1 MSFLEILDILLLKP
15 LQLLFEVVYMA
26 VNKVIDHP
34 GLSIMMLSLFVNLLI
49 LPLYIRADAIQA
61 EEDAVEKKLQRGV
74 EHIKKTFHGDERM
87 MLLQTYY
94 RQNHYKPAYVLRSA
108 ISLFLQIPF
117 FIAAYRFLSGLQ
129 QLSGAS
135 LGPITD
141 LGRPDA
147 MLQIGRVA
155 VNILPIIMTVINLV
169 SCVIFTK
176 GSPLRSKIQLY
187 IMALFFL
194 VFLYSSPSGLVLY
207 WTLNNIFSLI
217 KTIFYKLENPG
228 KVLGRACSIAGAVL
242 IIYAL
247 FFFHYEYN
255 SGRRKVLLTGIS
267 ILLQIPLLYHKG
279 RKKRGHKETG
289 MTGNKKIFFRE
300 ALFLAVLTGALIPS
314 AVIRSSPMEF
324 VDITSF
330 YNPLWFIVSSFGMA
344 LGMFVVWAGV
354 FYFLAKPSKR
364 VYFDK
369 GLLIFSGIA
378 IVDYMFFG
386 KNLGILTSHLKY
398 EQELQY
404 TGKEIV
410 GNVIAVFLVIL
421 ICCLISRKKDRLTA
435 EILTVGL
442 FACSVMAVVNVLN
455 INSAMNDIKNLDQ
468 SENEELPELTLSKT
482 GKNVIV
488 LMLDKSIGAYIPY
501 IFQEKPELEEK
512 FSGFTFY
519 ANMISFGATTNFST
533 PSLFG
538 GYEYTPIE
546 INKRADESLMSKQN
560 EALKVMPVL
569 FSENDYEVIVCDPP
583 YAGYQWTP
591 DLSIYS
597 EYPQI
602 EGYITKGKF
611 TDPAFREQGI
621 RNNKRNFFCYS
632 IFKILPVCFQEFVY
646 DQGRYYQAEMEIVY
660 SVQTRDSLYTSTGIY
675 EGFMNSYNV
684 LEALPDITDS
694 VDEKKNT
701 FIMMAND
708 TTHEP
713 MLLQEPDYLPEMK
726 VNNWEY
732 KDEYEER
739 FTWNGQSLNMDI
751 DMQLIHYQANMAAM
765 LQLGKWFDHMRE
777 RGIYD
782 NTRIIL
788 VSDHGS
794 SLSQIDELLL
804 EDGYDMENYYA
815 LLMVKDFNSEGFV
828 TSEEFM
834 TCADVPALATED
846 IIEDPVNPFSGK
858 RLGYGNKT
866 EKQYVVKS
874 DDWDILKNNGNQFLP
889 ARWYAVKDDMR
900 KAGNWELA
908 AEEAILTGEK

>member
-49 LPLYIRADAIQA
+49 LPLYMRADAIQA

-247 FFFHYEYN
+247 FFFQYEYN

-289 MTGNKKIFFRE
+289 MTGNKKIFFGE

-501 IFQEKPELEEK
+501 IFQEKPELVEK

-546 INKRADESLMSKQN
+546 INKKADESLMSKQN

-739 FTWNGQSLNMDI
+739 FTWNG
-751 DMQLIHYQANMAAM
+751 
-765 LQLGKWFDHMRE
+765 
-777 RGIYD
+777 
-782 NTRIIL
+782 
-788 VSDHGS
+788 
-794 SLSQIDELLL
+794 
-804 EDGYDMENYYA
+804 
-815 LLMVKDFNSEGFV
+815 
-828 TSEEFM
+828 
-834 TCADVPALATED
+834 
-846 IIEDPVNPFSGK
+846 
-858 RLGYGNKT
+858 
-866 EKQYVVKS
+866 
-874 DDWDILKNNGNQFLP
+874 
-889 ARWYAVKDDMR
+889 
-900 KAGNWELA
+900 
-908 AEEAILTGEK
+908 